1 MTNNN
6 RSSDRSAQSRKQ
18 LHVLVVDDS
27 AVVRQVTTALLS
39 AQPGMTVSSAA
50 DPFIA
55 MGKMKQARP
64 DVILLDLEMP
74 RMDGLTFL
82 RKIMSEDPVPVVVCS
97 RLAGE
102 GTDAAMR
109 ALEEGAVDIVTK
121 PRLGVRGFLEESATM
136 LIDTLRAASEARPPV
151 RKVRVHQPIAPEV
164 APARHLLTFTT
175 SKVVAIGASTGGTE
189 ALRAILEAM
198 PPDCPGIVIV
208 QHMPEHFTAAFARRL
223 NELCRIEVKE
233 AADGDRMTEG
243 RALIAP
249 GNHHL
254 RLHRSGAHYVARVS
268 QGAVV
273 SRHRPSVDVLFR
285 SVAWAAGPNAVG
297 VILTGM
303 GDDGAAR
310 MLEMREEGAAT
321 IAQDEKTSVVFGMPK
336 EAILRGAAAEV
347 VPLPLIP
354 SIILKR
360 AWASVP
366 QPPKAGLEEKKKLSG
381 KR

>member
-1 MTNNN
+1 MTTNHT
-6 RSSDRSAQSRKQ
+6 RKSGHSAPTRKR

-39 AQPGMTVSSAA
+39 NQPGISVSVAA

-55 MGKMKQARP
+55 MSKMKQARP

-82 RKIMSEDPVPVVVCS
+82 RKIMSEDPIPVVVCS
-97 RLAGE
+97 GLAGE
-102 GTDAAMR
+102 GTEAAMR

-121 PRLGVRGFLEESATM
+121 PKLGVKGFLEESVAM
-136 LIDTLRAASEARPPV
+136 LVDTLRAASQARPGV
-151 RKVRVHQPIAPEV
+151 RKRRVCQPV
-164 APARHLLTFTT
+164 APVLATEKHLLTLTT
-175 SKVVAIGASTGGTE
+175 SKVVAIGTSTGGTE
-189 ALRAILEAM
+189 ALRSILEVM

-223 NELCRIEVKE
+223 NEVCRIEVKE
-233 AADGDRMTEG
+233 AANGDRVLEG
-243 RALIAP
+243 RALVAP

-254 RLHRSGAHYVARVS
+254 TLHRDGAHYVVRVS
-268 QGAVV
+268 QGEMV
-273 SRHRPSVDVLFR
+273 SRHRPSVNVLFH
-285 SVAWAAGPNAVG
+285 SVARAAGPNAVG

-303 GDDGAAR
+303 GDDGAEG
-310 MLEMREEGAAT
+310 MLDMKGEGAST

-336 EAILRGAAAEV
+336 EAIIRGAVDEV
-347 VPLPLIP
+347 LPLPLIP
-354 SIILKR
+354 ALILKR

-366 QPPKAGLEEKKKLSG
+366 KPEGQPRRDNRA
-381 KR
+381 